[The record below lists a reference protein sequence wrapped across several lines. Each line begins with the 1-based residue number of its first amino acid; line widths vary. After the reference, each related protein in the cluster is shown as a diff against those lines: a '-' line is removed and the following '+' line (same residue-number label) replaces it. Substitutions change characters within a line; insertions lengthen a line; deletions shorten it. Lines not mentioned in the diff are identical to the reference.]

1 MTAWLLHRASPAPN
15 TEVDI
20 AIRSGRVVD
29 LENLDEPIERVVD
42 LEGRPILPGLVDHH
56 VHLMSQAAAWDS
68 ADCSPDALQAGG
80 GLAEVLRE
88 ARQRRPGG
96 WIRGIGYDLATS
108 GPLDRLQLDEVGVG
122 PVRIQDRTGM
132 YWVLDS
138 SGLEEV
144 LPAAPSEWP
153 PGIFVDGARR
163 PTGVLYRLDGWLR
176 DRLPTRVPDLARV
189 GGWLAERGVVAVTD
203 ATVTNGPEDLK
214 ILSQAGL
221 PQRVTAMTSS
231 TDVADVEGV
240 QLGPVKIVLDEKQ
253 LPSSEELSARIAEA
267 HARGRSV
274 AVHCLDSASVVL
286 AVSCGLDER
295 DRVEH
300 ASLVGV
306 DVVDLLARSGV
317 RVVVQPGLVYTRGDR
332 FLEEIEPAEEV
343 NLYRLASFLAAGIT
357 VRLSSDAPYGPLDP
371 WVTVAAAVGRR
382 TVSGRKVNPPE
393 AVEPETAL
401 ALFTAGDHPPAPARA
416 RVEPDSPADLIVLD
430 GDWDSLTDH
439 PRVALTII
447 DGVPV
452 HSLIGELAV
461 PP

>member
-1 MTAWLLHRASPAPN
+1 MTAWLLQRASPAPD

-20 AIRSGRVVD
+20 AVRDGRVVD
-29 LENLDEPIERVVD
+29 LEDLDEPIEHVVD
-42 LEGRPILPGLVDHH
+42 LEGRPTLPGLVDHH

-68 ADCSPDALQAGG
+68 VDCSPDTLLAEG
-80 GLAEVLRE
+80 GLAAVLRE
-88 ARQRRPGG
+88 ARLRRPDG

-108 GPLDRLQLDEVGVG
+108 GSLDRLLLDELGVG

-138 SGLEEV
+138 PGLERV
-144 LPAAPSEWP
+144 LPTAPSEWP

-189 GGWLAERGVVAVTD
+189 GAWLAERGVVAVTD
-203 ATVTNGPEDLK
+203 ATVTNGAEDLK

-231 TDVADVEGV
+231 PDVPAVEGV
-240 QLGPVKIVLDEKQ
+240 QLGPVKIVLDERQ
-253 LPSSEELSARIAEA
+253 LPSSVELWTRITEA

-306 DVVDLLARSGV
+306 DVVGLLARSGV

-332 FLEEIEPAEEV
+332 FLQEIEPSEEV
-343 NLYRLASFLAAGIT
+343 DLYRLASFLAAGIT

-371 WVTVAAAVGRR
+371 WITVAAAVGRR
-382 TVSGRKVNPPE
+382 TVSGRKLNQAE
-393 AVEPETAL
+393 GVELETAL
-401 ALFTAGDHPPAPARA
+401 ALFTSGDHRRAPARA
-416 RVEPDSPADLIVLD
+416 RVQPDSPADLIVLD

-439 PRVALTII
+439 PRVALTIV
-447 DGVPV
+447 DGVPI